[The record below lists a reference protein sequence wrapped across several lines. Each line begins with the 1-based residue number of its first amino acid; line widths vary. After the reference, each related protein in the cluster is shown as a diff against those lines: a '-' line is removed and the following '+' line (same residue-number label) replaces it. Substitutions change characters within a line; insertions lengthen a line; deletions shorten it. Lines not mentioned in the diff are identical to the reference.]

1 MNEINQEEIT
11 VRLLYKNLLQYWNN
25 ADAKG
30 YASLFAD
37 DANLIGFDG
46 SQVNGSAEIEKHLAG
61 IFANHKTASY
71 ISIVRQVRFLSPEI
85 VILCAVAG
93 MVPPGKTDINPA
105 TNAIQTAVLQKKGSA
120 YQLAVFQNT
129 PAAFHGRPEDA
140 ENLTNELRKALE
152 LAKDV

>member
-1 MNEINQEEIT
+1 MEKQNSEETT

-46 SQVNGSAEIEKHLAG
+46 SQVNGKAEIEKHLAG

-71 ISIVRQVRFLSPEI
+71 ISIVREVRFLAPE
-85 VILCAVAG
+85 V
-93 MVPPGKTDINPA
+93 
-105 TNAIQTAVLQKKGSA
+105 AVL
-120 YQLAVFQNT
+120 
-129 PAAFHGRPEDA
+129 
-140 ENLTNELRKALE
+140 
-152 LAKDV
+152 